1 MNYTDI
7 EEEPPVDLSFL
18 SRLLLLRDTPLP
30 DVDPLPEDPALEV
43 LDDAKQ
49 RYLDCVDRMSRA
61 IQTIE
66 RKQADLDTLVGLIK
80 KLGDAKPYSN
90 ELEAIISRFE
100 HENGLVWAKKTLADT
115 TAEYKSLRKVFELVD
130 EPNRYL
136 CFTCL
141 NRSIDHVF
149 IPCGHTV
156 CGACLPQLR
165 SSSTCPFCRSYVQN
179 TFKLFLG

>member
-1 MNYTDI
+1 MNYTEID
-7 EEEPPVDLSFL
+7 EEPPVDLSFL

-30 DVDPLPEDPALEV
+30 DVDPLPDDPALEA
-43 LDDAKQ
+43 LEDAKK
-49 RYLDCVDRMSRA
+49 RYLDCVDRMSKA

-66 RKQADLDTLVGLIK
+66 RKQADLDTLVSLIK
-80 KLGDAKPYSN
+80 KLEDAKPYST
-90 ELEAIISRFE
+90 ELDTIISRFE
-100 HENGLVWAKKTLADT
+100 TKSGLVWAKKTLADV
-115 TAEYKSLRKVFELVD
+115 TAEYKSLRKIFELVE

-141 NRSIDHVF
+141 ARSIDHVF

-156 CGACLPQLR
+156 CGSCLTQLR
-165 SSSTCPFCRSYVQN
+165 SASTCPFCRSHVQH